1 MNISVLT
8 LFPDLY
14 TSFLETSLI
23 KRAQEQ
29 DKAHITLQN
38 LFSYVAPKQRIDAPT
53 FGHSAGMILKP
64 EVIEHAIIDS
74 EQKYGKAIKVF
85 LSPQGKK
92 LTQPRLQDL
101 YERIE
106 KAGHVLF
113 VASRYEGVDARVEEV
128 YADEVISI
136 GDFVVMGGDIPT
148 MLVLEGLL
156 RFVPGVV
163 GRQESVAQDSFSGPF
178 VDHPEYT
185 KPVVWQGKE
194 VPEIVRS
201 GNHAQIEEW
210 RKQQAAQKTV
220 LKHFN
225 WLRSAKL
232 DQQDIQLAQQYI
244 PSHYVALLH
253 NDMKLKDGRTGNT
266 SVTTI
271 DIHDIARSSTTYG
284 VKDFFIVTSLLDQQ
298 NLVAT
303 MLGFW
308 QESSQGEQY
317 NKQRHNALKHV
328 RVKNDLDEVI
338 QAIEKKEGVP
348 PLIIG
353 TSARDVDMVA
363 PLITYFDQEK
373 VWKSKRPVLF
383 IFGTGYGI
391 DESLLKKCDFM
402 LPPLQGFSSFNHLSV
417 RSAVGIILDKW
428 LGVSRQ
434 PL

>member
-1 MNISVLT
+1 MNISVVT

-23 KRAQEQ
+23 KRAQED
-29 DKAHITLQN
+29 DKVHITLQN

-53 FGHSAGMILKP
+53 FGHSAGMLLKP
-64 EVIEHAIIDS
+64 EVIEQAINHS
-74 EQKYGKAIKVF
+74 ELQYGKAIKVF

-92 LTQPRLQDL
+92 LTQPRLQEL
-101 YERIE
+101 YERIQ
-106 KAGHVLF
+106 KIGHVLF

-148 MLVLEGLL
+148 MLILEGLL

-163 GRQESVAQDSFSGPF
+163 GRQESVALDSFSGPF

-201 GNHAQIEEW
+201 GNHAQIQDW
-210 RKQQAAQKTV
+210 RKHEAAKKTV
-220 LKHFN
+220 LQHFS

-232 DQQDIQLAQQYI
+232 DQDDMKLAQQYI

-253 NDMKLKDGRTGNT
+253 GDMRLKDGRVGNT

-284 VKDFFIVTSLLDQQ
+284 VKNFFIVTPLIDQQ
-298 NLVAT
+298 SLVAT
-303 MLGFW
+303 MLEFW
-308 QESSQGEQY
+308 QESSKGESY
-317 NKQRHNALKHV
+317 NKQRHNALQYV
-328 RVKNDLDEVI
+328 RVKNHLDEVI
-338 QAIEKKEGVP
+338 QAITEKEGVP
-348 PLIIG
+348 PVVIG
-353 TSARDVDMVA
+353 TSARQSDMLA

-373 VWKSKRPVLF
+373 VWKTKRPVLF

-391 DESLLKKCDFM
+391 DELLLKKCDFV
-402 LPPLQGFSSFNHLSV
+402 LPPLQGFSNFNHLSV